1 MQLDTLGDKKTALF
15 LIMSDT
21 DATFNFLISMI
32 YKKMQGKKKEKEAAK
47 PDPDADYVDD
57 DEDYG
62 CSEEYE
68 DDDVDFIADDE
79 DNEPV

>member
-47 PDPDADYVDD
+47 PDPDADDVDD
-57 DEDYG
+57 DVG
-62 CSEEYE
+62 
-68 DDDVDFIADDE
+68 FIADDE

>member
-1 MQLDTLGDKKTALF
+1 MVLAVIALLALMAGGGFFAFKK
-15 LIMSDT
+15 IQE
-21 DATFNFLISMI
+21 
-32 YKKMQGKKKEKEAAK
+32 KKMEKEAAK

-62 CSEEYE
+62 YIEEDE
-68 DDDVDFIADDE
+68 DEVDDIDDE

>member
-1 MQLDTLGDKKTALF
+1 
-15 LIMSDT
+15 MSDT

-32 YKKMQGKKKEKEAAK
+32 YKKIQGKKKEKEAAK
-47 PDPDADYVDD
+47 PDPDADDV
-57 DEDYG
+57 
-62 CSEEYE
+62 

>member
-1 MQLDTLGDKKTALF
+1 MTDLF
-15 LIMSDT
+15 LYLPIFLH
-21 DATFNFLISMI
+21 FNTKVFFVF
-32 YKKMQGKKKEKEAAK
+32 KKVQEKKKEQEAAK

-62 CSEEYE
+62 YSEEYE
-68 DDDVDFIADDE
+68 DDDVCFIADDE

>member
-1 MQLDTLGDKKTALF
+1 VTGVQTCALP
-15 LIMSDT
+15 I
-21 DATFNFLISMI
+21 
-32 YKKMQGKKKEKEAAK
+32 
-47 PDPDADYVDD
+47 YVDD

-62 CSEEYE
+62 YSEEYE

>member
-1 MQLDTLGDKKTALF
+1 MQIDTLGDKKTALF

-47 PDPDADYVDD
+47 PDPDADDV
-57 DEDYG
+57 
-62 CSEEYE
+62 

-79 DNEPV
+79 DNEPI

>member
-21 DATFNFLISMI
+21 DATFNFLISII

-47 PDPDADYVDD
+47 PDPDADDV
-57 DEDYG
+57 
-62 CSEEYE
+62 

>member
-1 MQLDTLGDKKTALF
+1 
-15 LIMSDT
+15 MSDT

-47 PDPDADYVDD
+47 PDPDADDV
-57 DEDYG
+57 
-62 CSEEYE
+62 